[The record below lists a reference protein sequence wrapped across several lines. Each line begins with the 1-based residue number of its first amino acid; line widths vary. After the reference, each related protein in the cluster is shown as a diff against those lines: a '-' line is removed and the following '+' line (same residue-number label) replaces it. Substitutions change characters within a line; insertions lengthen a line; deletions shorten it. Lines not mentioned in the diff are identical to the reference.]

1 MAASDRVELA
11 HEPDFVIGRLT
22 VSPSR
27 RQLVRDDG
35 ERKVIEHRIM
45 QVLVA
50 LSKAEGRIVTRDE
63 LIILCWDGRFVGED
77 AIHRVIS
84 QLRKIADGIGA
95 GSLEIETITKI
106 GYRLTSEG
114 PPVRELVGVIDRS
127 PAQQNALSSGVRR
140 AGKRKIAAVAVI
152 TGLVFAIGLAGW
164 KYARPEAL
172 PIVAVEA
179 TDSSSPSQALARDLL
194 VKLGTLPQVGSGRW
208 QLVDAGSAKSTPS
221 LVFRTTARNPAA
233 GTSLALLDGTS
244 NSLLWSREF
253 SFPAGRESD
262 LRQHLSLTA
271 ARVLGCAL
279 EARAEVG
286 LPPDLLRLFLNGCA
300 ASAETSAEDPQ
311 TIART
316 MRAIVTQRPSFA
328 PAWARLL
335 ILDTTLLQLSASG
348 SGDPADARE
357 ALRRDIE
364 TARKFAPDLTETK
377 LAQLELLPSRSYAER
392 LNLLR
397 ELKTEAP
404 DNPQVWVSESGALS
418 DVGRMQAAVA
428 AARRAVA
435 LDPLSPAMSSNLIF
449 MLACSGA
456 TDLAKE
462 ELARA
467 ERLWPGTGA
476 LRDAQ
481 FGFYLRYGDPR
492 VARTLIRAGH
502 PGQWADAYLQ
512 ARLEPSP
519 ANVDRLLRSME
530 LRKSYPPYWAA
541 AVQALGKFH
550 KTEEAFEWVQQAS
563 PSVMAESSYVLFRPA
578 LADVRRDLRFMQVA
592 KRIGLIDYWQKSGR
606 WPDFCLDPGLPY
618 DCRQEAARL
627 AS

>member
-300 ASAETSAEDPQ
+300 ASAETSAADPQ

-335 ILDTTLLQLSASG
+335 ILDTNVLQSASG

>member
-84 QLRKIADGIGA
+84 QLRKISDGIGA

-335 ILDTTLLQLSASG
+335 ILDTNVLQSASG

>member
-335 ILDTTLLQLSASG
+335 ILDTNVLQSASG

>member
-335 ILDTTLLQLSASG
+335 ILDTNVLQLSASG